1 MKISEKGSCGV
12 FDRWTK
18 NFLGIIAGAWM
29 DSYRKSNQKKV
40 KVKVTKTKMKSKSI

>member
-18 NFLGIIAGAWM
+18 DFLGIFAGVRM

-40 KVKVTKTKMKSKSI
+40 NVKVTKTKMKSKSI